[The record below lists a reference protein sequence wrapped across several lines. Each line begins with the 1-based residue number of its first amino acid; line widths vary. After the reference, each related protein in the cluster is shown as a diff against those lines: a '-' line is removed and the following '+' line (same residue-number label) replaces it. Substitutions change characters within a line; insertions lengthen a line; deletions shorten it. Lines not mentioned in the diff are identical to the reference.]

1 MALRRSPAVWAIVVI
16 APLSMTAP
24 SKASA
29 QDVSTPPVA
38 DTLAL
43 KPHVNTTAGE
53 FTPGRGFDIFKTDWA
68 SLNISFYG
76 LFRWLDQ
83 TPADQTFRDHLGRLR
98 IVRTRNDLNWH
109 RSMIWLSGFFF
120 DPKFTYNITGWSL
133 PTSQQTLIFG
143 NLTYYVGRALTL
155 RVGILPNL
163 TARSLQGTWPF
174 WAGSDRQ
181 MVTEFLRGGF
191 ASGFAV
197 SGEPVSR
204 FYYTASVNT
213 NLSQLG
219 VTANEDDRD
228 VAYSASVM
236 WLPTTGEYGPRGG
249 FGDLEYHTKVATRF
263 GASAGHSRENRAAE
277 IDAPPKATQ
286 IRLSDGVLA
295 FETGA
300 LAEGATVQKLDY
312 NEVAVDAGFKYRGFN
327 LEGEAYW
334 RKLSNFL
341 SDEPVPE
348 EPIIDKGIFGQMSY
362 MVMPRRMGA
371 HFFGGYVWDEFE
383 RHPWEFGGGVNIY
396 PSGTRSWRLNAHIL
410 HVDKSPT
417 ASIFGYYAAG
427 QTGWIFSLGIDI
439 LL

>member
-1 MALRRSPAVWAIVVI
+1 MNRRRTFFVRAAVAIAALLPAS
-16 APLSMTAP
+16 LSSAG
-24 SKASA
+24 A

-38 DTLAL
+38 DTLGL
-43 KPHVNTTAGE
+43 KKHPNTTAGE
-53 FTPGRGFDIFKTDWA
+53 LTPGRGFDIFQTDWG

-83 TPADQTFRDHLGRLR
+83 VPADQTFRDHLGNLR

-120 DPKFTYNITGWSL
+120 DKKFQYNITGWSL

-143 NLTYYVGRALTL
+143 NLAYNVGRALTL
-155 RVGILPNL
+155 RVGVLPNL

-174 WAGSDRQ
+174 WAASDRQ

-191 ASGFAV
+191 ASGFAA
-197 SGEPVSR
+197 SGELWSR
-204 FYYTASVNT
+204 FYYTASINT

-219 VTANEDDRD
+219 VTANEDSRD
-228 VAYSASVM
+228 VAYSASVA
-236 WLPTTGEYGPRGG
+236 WFPTTGEYGPRGG
-249 FGDLEYHTKVATRF
+249 FNDLEYHTKVATRF
-263 GASAGHSRENRAAE
+263 GASAGHAREDRAAE

-295 FETGA
+295 FEIGA
-300 LAEGATVQKLDY
+300 LAQGVTVRKLDY
-312 NEVAVDAGFKYRGFN
+312 NEAAVDAGFKYRGFN

-334 RKLSNFL
+334 RRLSNFL
-341 SDEPVPE
+341 TDGPVPE
-348 EPIIDKGIFGQMSY
+348 SEIIDKGIFGQMSY
-362 MVMPRRMGA
+362 MVMPRRMDA
-371 HFFGGYVWDEFE
+371 HLVGGYVWDEFE
-383 RHPWEFGGGVNIY
+383 RHPWEAGGGVNIY

-417 ASIFGYYAAG
+417 SSIFGYYTAG

-439 LL
+439 LI